1 MYLQYQFSTKCA
13 DKRANIIFYC
23 LFTLYILSTALAG
36 SDVASE
42 LIMVRINSVPSNYN
56 LLLSVVEQN
65 DTIGNRLFAATNAIS
80 GCCDFIAQ
88 SILVRTINHGY
99 HLFIHPNFQRSTVA
113 GLCGI
118 VVSVSSLFPQFSHSH
133 T

>member
-1 MYLQYQFSTKCA
+1 MYLQYQFPIKCA

-23 LFTLYILSTALAG
+23 HCTLYVLSTALAA
-36 SDVASE
+36 SDVASQ
-42 LIMVRINSVPSNYN
+42 IIGNVRINSIPSNYN

-65 DTIGNRLFAATNAIS
+65 AATDWLNLSAGIIS
-80 GCCDFIAQ
+80 DCCDFFAQ
-88 SILVRTINHGY
+88 SILVCTVNHAY

-118 VVSVSSLFPQFSHSH
+118 VVSV
-133 T
+133 